1 MAIEQL
7 MQSLLTASPAK
18 RRQVE
23 AVLSGKETVSN
34 PQSKKDTRL
43 VTISGAARL
52 LAIGRNTA
60 YRLLKCG
67 RLDAVQLNGSQR
79 ITMQSINE
87 FLAGERP
94 ANSGTDKIIQ
104 ESKARHAKI
113 RESKNSKEVC

>member
-7 MQSLLTASPAK
+7 MQSLLTASLAK

-60 YRLLKCG
+60 YRLLKSG

-87 FLAGERP
+87 FLAGQRP
-94 ANSGTDKIIQ
+94 ANAGTEKIIQ
-104 ESKARHAKI
+104 ESVARHAA
-113 RESKNSKEVC
+113 SKNGKVA